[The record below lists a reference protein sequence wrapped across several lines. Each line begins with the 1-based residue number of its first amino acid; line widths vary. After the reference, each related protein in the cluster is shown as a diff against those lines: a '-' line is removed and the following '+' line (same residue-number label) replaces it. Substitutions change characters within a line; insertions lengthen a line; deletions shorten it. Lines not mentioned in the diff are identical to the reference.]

1 MIQLCATATIVGAS
15 AVGLSFG
22 REAPLDPHA
31 NNKRKSTLARELTY
45 RPISTPLHIQP
56 APAPAVAPPT
66 STTAAQ
72 FPSGPPPLAA
82 PFRAPVTARP
92 SRDALPQRR
101 IVKTRRSLDQPV
113 PPQSASAANRS
124 LGLGDSEMGD
134 LLEPSAARR
143 PSWMKR
149 LSAIST
155 SLPSSRDTS
164 PAPMSP
170 SVSVSNGSM
179 AFSHDGSTAPMIGDR
194 PPPPMPPNKLVKRSS
209 SVHITQAAT
218 SQGTG
223 SRLPSFRRPA
233 TSHQR
238 SATIQHQTALLDMTL
253 ENPSVHTPPRRISD
267 TEMEYTQYFTAKII
281 PERSLSKKKNPVAYV
296 KGLKRIF
303 PDDASKPTL
312 LLAKSV
318 SANHNPGND
327 DESTSE
333 DGDSV
338 GSSSR
343 PDSPLPAHA
352 ALNQSGTPMPN
363 DGQHNKLPAD
373 AFQQVNTTRPR
384 RSFSINNLL
393 PRRSSFRKQRQA
405 VVSSGVGLARTDSQ
419 KRVISA
425 PPMSTIPKRQ
435 SSTAHGESAA
445 IPLRR
450 DPTLVRRQI
459 STSAG
464 PLPQPRNARH
474 GSLSGSSPWPLP
486 ALPALSPP
494 ASGRVDRAQ
503 ASMRT
508 GDVIPSAS
516 ATTNH
521 TPPSPILAH
530 TAGRPSRNSM
540 APSEQASTLVGSD
553 NEARGM
559 GTGDED
565 DADVQSE
572 TAFDSLRTGATRST
586 TGARGPRIET
596 IFDESPPSKPKV
608 TALRDLLPKGTF
620 REQTADAAPGHQSIA
635 EEDESIST
643 PVRTVVPDR
652 SLRDS
657 PSYQRGHST
666 PLFPSIISSSPPDMP
681 KPLSLG
687 TLEWDSRAGDDDSS
701 SRWSLDEDE
710 DDASWGELPTNPSAV
725 RVPTPATP
733 RRLNLRLL
741 ASGPSPTL
749 TTPPSQN
756 LALDHVDKD
765 ARSSIFDWSEQHHTD
780 KSSGNCT
787 PPRPSTVHGKKDADR
802 RGSRSVGRRVP
813 SGLHARSQSVPV
825 VPDATGKRNTVVTN
839 KFGTWGV
846 GSKGVTEDWNDDFDF
861 SDLHEEPSAEGSTQS
876 RRVDSGTAMLVPKTI
891 QEQQSNVLANIG
903 LLREWGLLIEELK
916 EQKVR
921 AASLGILHGSHSGT
935 WEEVDAMIDLA
946 DQEVEH
952 EGIPRLTPPSSPFDE
967 GVFDDVS
974 GPSPNETRT
983 TLKLGST
990 SEDVSRSRSGVH
1002 RRTSRRSILRSH
1014 HQIFGPQSSPIPPK
1028 SNYESPVTPTPT
1040 KLIVNRPRKDSEA
1053 KARSV
1058 IEALQ
1063 QKRKSTPDAL
1073 ADTQTADEMKKV
1085 PFDTATLRRIVPYVN
1100 SLTRK
1105 VKDTLREAEGLY
1117 SSPNTSPSKENEP
1130 PFNKM
1135 FQSEKDLTTEMKLM
1149 TVM

>member
-1 MIQLCATATIVGAS
+1 MKTVPTLCATATIAGAS
-15 AVGLSFG
+15 AVGWSFG
-22 REAPLDPHA
+22 RQVPLGPDA
-31 NNKRKSTLARELTY
+31 NNKRKSSLARELTY
-45 RPISTPLHIQP
+45 RAIPTQLQTQAAPATAIA
-56 APAPAVAPPT
+56 APAPATAPVTT
-66 STTAAQ
+66 STPAAQ
-72 FPSGPPPLAA
+72 FPPIVPAPPTASSGA
-82 PFRAPVTARP
+82 PSTARP
-92 SRDALPQRR
+92 SRDDPPQRR
-101 IVKTRRSLDQPV
+101 IVKTRISPDQPG
-113 PPQSASAANRS
+113 PLPGALANNSEGRV
-124 LGLGDSEMGD
+124 DSEVGE
-134 LLEPSAARR
+134 LLEPPAGRR
-143 PSWMKR
+143 PSWIKR
-149 LSAIST
+149 LSAISM
-155 SLPSSRDTS
+155 SQPSSRDTS
-164 PAPMSP
+164 PTPMSP
-170 SVSVSNGSM
+170 SLSVSNGSM

-209 SVHITQAAT
+209 SIHTTRAAT
-218 SQGTG
+218 SHGPG

-238 SATIQHQTALLDMTL
+238 SATIQRQSALLDMTL
-253 ENPSVHTPPRRISD
+253 ENPSTHEPPRRTSD
-267 TEMEYTQYFTAKII
+267 SDLEYTQYFTAKII
-281 PERSLSKKKNPVAYV
+281 PERSLSKRKDLPTNP
-296 KGLKRIF
+296 KGLRRIY
-303 PDDASKPTL
+303 PDDAPKPTL
-312 LLAKSV
+312 LLAKAV
-318 SANHNPGND
+318 SKKFDVND
-327 DESTSE
+327 IDECSSE
-333 DGDSV
+333 DEGSV
-338 GSSSR
+338 YSFGR
-343 PDSPLPAHA
+343 PDSPLPTQT
-352 ALNQSGTPMPN
+352 ALPPPDAPSTETA
-363 DGQHNKLPAD
+363 QHT
-373 AFQQVNTTRPR
+373 NTTRPR
-384 RSFSINNLL
+384 RSFSLNNFLSRGSNSKRL
-393 PRRSSFRKQRQA
+393 QRSTPSTGVNLVRNNSQR
-405 VVSSGVGLARTDSQ
+405 
-419 KRVISA
+419 RVISD
-425 PPMSTIPKRQ
+425 PPLPTVPKRQ
-435 SSTAHGESAA
+435 SLTAHGEPVAVTM
-445 IPLRR
+445 PR
-450 DPTLVRRQI
+450 DVTLIRRQI

-464 PLPQPRNARH
+464 PLPEPQAQH
-474 GSLSGSSPWPLP
+474 GSRGGSSAWP
-486 ALPALSPP
+486 LPALSPP
-494 ASGRVDRAQ
+494 ASGRVDRGQ

-586 TGARGPRIET
+586 SGARGPRIET
-596 IFDESPPSKPKV
+596 IFDESPPSKVKV

-620 REQTADAAPGHQSIA
+620 REQTADAAPGHQIIA

-657 PSYQRGHST
+657 PSYSRGHST
-666 PLFPSIISSSPPDMP
+666 PLFPGIISSSPPDMP

-701 SRWSLDEDE
+701 SRWSVDEE
-710 DDASWGELPTNPSAV
+710 DDSSWGELPTNPPIA

-741 ASGPSPTL
+741 ASGPSPNPS
-749 TTPPSQN
+749 TPPSQH
-756 LALDHVDKD
+756 LPPEHVDKD
-765 ARSSIFDWSEQHHTD
+765 ARSSIFDWSEQQHTD
-780 KSSGNCT
+780 KGSGNCT

-802 RGSRSVGRRVP
+802 RGSRSVGRRAP

-861 SDLHEEPSAEGSTQS
+861 SDLHEETNVEGATHS
-876 RRVDSGTAMLVPKTI
+876 RRIDSGTAMLVPKTI

-916 EQKVR
+916 EQRVR
-921 AASLGILHGSHSGT
+921 AASLGILQGSHSGT

-952 EGIPRLTPPSSPFDE
+952 EGAPRFTPPSSPFLDE
-967 GVFDDVS
+967 SAFDDIS
-974 GPSPNETRT
+974 GPSPNQSKTDRHSSPANE
-983 TLKLGST
+983 GV
-990 SEDVSRSRSGVH
+990 ERSKSSVH
-1002 RRTSRRSILRSH
+1002 RRASRKSILRSH
-1014 HQIFGPQSSPIPPK
+1014 QQLFGPQSSPIPAK
-1028 SNYESPVTPTPT
+1028 SNYESPDTPTPT
-1040 KLIVNRPRKDSEA
+1040 KPIANRPRKDSEA

-1073 ADTQTADEMKKV
+1073 MNTENAESMSKV
-1085 PFDTATLRRIVPYVN
+1085 PFDTATLRRIVPYVS

-1105 VKDTLREAEGLY
+1105 VKDALREAEGLY
-1117 SSPNTSPSKENEP
+1117 SSPSTSPSKEMEP
-1130 PFNKM
+1130 PFSKM
-1135 FQSEKDLTTEMKLM
+1135 FQTDNDVSTQMKLM